1 MVDKGQVFM
10 EQFQLINGRKNVG
23 NRKSPWGHYSYNS
36 CRQEPLANAKTTGQT
51 LKRKEIVVEPLLKF
65 YWF

>member
-23 NRKSPWGHYSYNS
+23 NRIEKSKIKQKNI
-36 CRQEPLANAKTTGQT
+36 KD
-51 LKRKEIVVEPLLKF
+51 
-65 YWF
+65 